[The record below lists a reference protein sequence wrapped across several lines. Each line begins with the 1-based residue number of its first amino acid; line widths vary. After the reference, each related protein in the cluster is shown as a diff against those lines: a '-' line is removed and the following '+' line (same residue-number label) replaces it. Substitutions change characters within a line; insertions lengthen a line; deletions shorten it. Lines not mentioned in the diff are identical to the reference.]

1 MALIRGSVLLS
12 AYFLFQLRHFFCRW
26 VNALD
31 PKIDKGAWTKIQD
44 QKLLENVE
52 KFGQGKQQ
60 VVFYDR

>member
-1 MALIRGSVLLS
+1 M
-12 AYFLFQLRHFFCRW
+12 
-26 VNALD
+26 D

-52 KFGQGKQQ
+52 KFGQGKYQ

>member
-1 MALIRGSVLLS
+1 M
-12 AYFLFQLRHFFCRW
+12 LFFFKPWHYFCRW

-52 KFGQGKQQ
+52 KFGQGEQQ
-60 VVFYDR
+60 VALMTVRASWSSLP

>member
-1 MALIRGSVLLS
+1 MLSYLLS
-12 AYFLFQLRHFFCRW
+12 QLRHYLCRW

>member
-1 MALIRGSVLLS
+1 MLSYLLS
-12 AYFLFQLRHFFCRW
+12 QLRHYFCRW

-52 KFGQGKQQ
+52 KFGQGEQQ

>member
-1 MALIRGSVLLS
+1 MCVI
-12 AYFLFQLRHFFCRW
+12 LFFFKLWHYFCRW

>member
-1 MALIRGSVLLS
+1 MLIRGCVLS
-12 AYFLFQLRHFFCRW
+12 YFLFQLWHYFCRW

-52 KFGQGKQQ
+52 KFGQGEQQ
-60 VVFYDR
+60 VVFHDR

>member
-1 MALIRGSVLLS
+1 MLFS
-12 AYFLFQLRHFFCRW
+12 YFLFQLRHYFCRW